1 MKWIIVGFFLSISYK
16 SVLRAMM
23 IKIDYEKTV
32 DTIDDMLQ
40 SEIPIKLASDT
51 HIFKL
56 LETDNRKKVIS
67 LKEKIEFYLQG
78 TKSPDWIASG

>member
-1 MKWIIVGFFLSISYK
+1 
-16 SVLRAMM
+16 MM

-51 HIFKL
+51 NIFKL

-78 TKSPDWIASG
+78 TKSPDWIERG